1 MLTREEIISSF
12 KKVDFPS
19 KILESTEEVKNI
31 IFYSESTE
39 PSSKKEKDTKFL
51 SQSYVLPWRLVQ
63 QKNFND
69 ASKNNTFNRGSNF
82 VPKEELID
90 IKIENFKLIYDKY
103 SIPLAIGLIYIK
115 NNYGGNNGPF
125 NLNQLQNMYKS
136 KKIDS
141 TFEFRPIDIFQFKD
155 CDIYAFKSI
164 KIINEIKWVDLII
177 DSSLVNYIKP
187 SNNKIEPSKIEKV
200 ELITPKEKIEV
211 RMEDKKLEQAKEKK
225 EDKKEE
231 KKIEIKENVEE
242 KKDEKKE
249 EKKEE
254 KKDNIIKKQEEKWEV
269 VQKKKNKSNKEKE
282 IEEEDKE
289 IIGLKPKN
297 SKEGKKAKKK
307 KKQMEDVDFELGF
320 KIK

>member
-12 KKVDFPS
+12 KKVDFPA

-39 PSSKKEKDTKFL
+39 PSSKKEKDTKNL

-69 ASKNNTFNRGSNF
+69 INKNNIFNRGSNF
-82 VPKEELID
+82 IPKEVLID

-103 SIPLAIGLIYIK
+103 SIPLTTGLIYIK

-125 NLNQLQNMYKS
+125 NLNQLQNMYKN

-141 TFEFRPIDIFQFKD
+141 TFEFRPIDIFGFKD
-155 CDIYAFKSI
+155 CEIFAFKSI
-164 KIINEIKWVDLII
+164 KIINEINWIDSIV
-177 DSSLVNYIKP
+177 DSSLLGFLKSS
-187 SNNKIEPSKIEKV
+187 SNKKEPAKIEKV
-200 ELITPKEKIEV
+200 ELIKAKEKV
-211 RMEDKKLEQAKEKK
+211 EDKIEDNKVEPTKEKK

-231 KKIEIKENVEE
+231 KKIEIKEKVEE
-242 KKDEKKE
+242 KTEEKKE
-249 EKKEE
+249 EKKE
-254 KKDNIIKKQEEKWEV
+254 NIKKQPEEKWEV
-269 VQKKKNKSNKEKE
+269 VQKKKNKANMEKEKE
-282 IEEEDKE
+282 EEEKE

-297 SKEGKKAKKK
+297 SKEGKKTKKK

>member
-12 KKVDFPS
+12 KKVDFPA

-39 PSSKKEKDTKFL
+39 PSSKKEKDTKNL

-69 ASKNNTFNRGSNF
+69 INKNNIFNRGSNF

-103 SIPLAIGLIYIK
+103 SIPLTTGLIYIK

-125 NLNQLQNMYKS
+125 NLNQLQNMYKN

-141 TFEFRPIDIFQFKD
+141 TFEFRPIDIFGFKD
-155 CDIYAFKSI
+155 CEIFAFKSI
-164 KIINEIKWVDLII
+164 KIINEINWIDSIV
-177 DSSLVNYIKP
+177 DSSLLGFLKSS
-187 SNNKIEPSKIEKV
+187 SNKKEPAKIEKV
-200 ELITPKEKIEV
+200 ELIKAKEKVEDKI
-211 RMEDKKLEQAKEKK
+211 EDKKVEPTKEKK
-225 EDKKEE
+225 VDKKEE
-231 KKIEIKENVEE
+231 KKIEIKEKVEEKVEE
-242 KKDEKKE
+242 KKEDKKE
-249 EKKEE
+249 
-254 KKDNIIKKQEEKWEV
+254 NIKKQPEEKREV
-269 VQKKKNKSNKEKE
+269 VQKKKNKANMEKEKE
-282 IEEEDKE
+282 EEEKE

-297 SKEGKKAKKK
+297 SKEGKKTKKK

>member
-12 KKVDFPS
+12 KKVDFPA

-39 PSSKKEKDTKFL
+39 PSSKKEKDTKNL

-69 ASKNNTFNRGSNF
+69 INKNNTFNRGSNF

-103 SIPLAIGLIYIK
+103 SIPLTTGLIYIK

-125 NLNQLQNMYKS
+125 NLNQLQNMYKN

-141 TFEFRPIDIFQFKD
+141 TFEFRPIDIFGFKD
-155 CDIYAFKSI
+155 CEIFAFKSI
-164 KIINEIKWVDLII
+164 KIINEINWIDSIV
-177 DSSLVNYIKP
+177 DSSLLGYLKSP
-187 SNNKIEPSKIEKV
+187 SNKKEPAKIEKV
-200 ELITPKEKIEV
+200 ELIKAKEKVEDKI
-211 RMEDKKLEQAKEKK
+211 EDKKVEPTKEKK
-225 EDKKEE
+225 VDKKEE
-231 KKIEIKENVEE
+231 KKIEIKEKVEEKVEE
-242 KKDEKKE
+242 KKEDKKE
-249 EKKEE
+249 
-254 KKDNIIKKQEEKWEV
+254 NIKKQPEQKWEV
-269 VQKKKNKSNKEKE
+269 
-282 IEEEDKE
+282 EEEEKE

-297 SKEGKKAKKK
+297 SKEGKKTKKK